1 MVNKGLCPHCGRYLL
16 DTDAPSGSVIL
27 LPRCQGCG
35 KRPRV
40 VVQRESPP
48 LDKRQTAVLR

>member
-1 MVNKGLCPHCGRYLL
+1 MNKGLCPHCGRYLL

-40 VVQRESPP
+40 VVQRDGPP